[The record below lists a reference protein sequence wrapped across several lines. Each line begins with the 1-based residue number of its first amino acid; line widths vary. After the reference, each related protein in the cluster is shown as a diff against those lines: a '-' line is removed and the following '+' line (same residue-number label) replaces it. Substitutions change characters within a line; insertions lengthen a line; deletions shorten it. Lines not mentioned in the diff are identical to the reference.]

1 MRHGIYIFINRQS
14 GTAMDLISDDK
25 LLVGMPPNDSDSQK
39 WEVAPLGAGHTIRNV
54 KTGKYLSVLHAT
66 RKEPIITTNF
76 PVAWYMKKIYV
87 VEENAAFFE
96 IWWPNSRFM
105 FEVVD
110 SEHRAPWS
118 RKGPAEGYM
127 QRCRLWRAVCC
138 RLFTSAGETYPD
150 RTIISFSIPMGGAP
164 IRPPPRPSTRPVR
177 KVNETHPNGMVSSA
191 NAGNEANISNAH
203 QSGPGTASLVSK
215 LEYESS

>member
-1 MRHGIYIFINRQS
+1 MKDHFSSSKVILDCTKMRHGIYIFINRQS

-118 RKGPAEGYM
+118 RDQQKVICSDVDFGE
-127 QRCRLWRAVCC
+127 LFAVAYLQA
-138 RLFTSAGETYPD
+138 RER
-150 RTIISFSIPMGGAP
+150 RTPTGLSYHSPFRWVA
-164 IRPPPRPSTRPVR
+164 R
-177 KVNETHPNGMVSSA
+177 
-191 NAGNEANISNAH
+191 
-203 QSGPGTASLVSK
+203 QSGHLHVLRLAQFGR
-215 LEYESS
+215 